1 MSSATLIL
9 SLWWQ
14 SLLYIPHRCFGYK
27 TNKNKL
33 VKEQEKKWTK
43 TWALKWSLKGKINE
57 VLCYTDTGDCVSSVS
72 YSSEHPWDI
81 IKANETLKFHDKET
95 SSILFV
101 DGGLTLRAYKDFLLS
116 ARQTRVQSTLDPQAS
131 ACRVSTSNSSHLTL
145 SLLWKPQTKSI
156 GRKNLGNGISGHIRA
171 EQDFRDLFYK

>member
-14 SLLYIPHRCFGYK
+14 SLLYIPHRSFGYK
-27 TNKNKL
+27 TNKQKQTGKRTRKGQKAW
-33 VKEQEKKWTK
+33 V
-43 TWALKWSLKGKINE
+43 LKWSLKGKINE
-57 VLCYTDTGDCVSSVS
+57 VLCYTHTRDCVSSVS
-72 YSSEHPWDI
+72 YSSKHPWGI
-81 IKANETLKFHDKET
+81 NANETLKFHDKET

-156 GRKNLGNGISGHIRA
+156 GRENLGNGISGHIRA